1 MPGIKSDKQFE
12 AENDLRTMVE
22 AGRIKK
28 SSARMKA
35 MKTEA
40 KKQRD
45 ALKAIK

>member
-12 AENDLRTMVE
+12 AENDLRSLVE

-28 SSARMKA
+28 SPNRMQAAKA
-35 MKTEA
+35 EA